1 MLVQETLKSE
11 WVTLLDHAIGRAATS
26 RTPVLVSASKEI
38 SAFAPL
44 ELLRRAAALS
54 VERAYWAQ
62 ADNSLTLV
70 GIGSA
75 YAMDLVEP
83 SRFRQAASGWR
94 DLLAHALY
102 GDPRVLPGV
111 GPLLMGGFA
120 FDPHRPSTALWT
132 GFPAGRLV
140 LPKLLFTRTRDSF
153 WLTRNL
159 VVHADSDLEIEPFL
173 LSALLSEI
181 IEDDSPKSSSASF
194 TGGPS
199 HIQAREPVPA
209 HVWQGI
215 VADAVQT
222 IRRGELEKVVV
233 ARALELQATQPF
245 DPVSAL
251 EYFSANAPGTYQFAF
266 AHDQTCFLGATPEQ
280 LVHVRDGQLR
290 TMGVAGSVP
299 RGETPREDKQFGDEL
314 LASAKDRSE
323 QEIVVRGMKQVLG
336 DTCAEL
342 DISDTP
348 ALLKLR
354 SIQHLVTRFQ
364 GTLANGYTVLDL
376 VERLHPTPAVGGLP
390 RTEALQWLAEH
401 ENLDRGWYAG
411 AVGWIDQNFE
421 GEFAVAIRSAL
432 LQQNRATIFAGCGIV
447 ADSDPAREY
456 AESALKMKPMLAAL
470 NAP

>member
-1 MLVQETLKSE
+1 MLVQETLSD
-11 WVTLLDHAIGRAATS
+11 WVMLLEQAIRQANTIHAPI
-26 RTPVLVSASKEI
+26 LVSTTQELT
-38 SAFAPL
+38 AFAPL
-44 ELLRRAAALS
+44 ELFQRATDLS

-70 GIGSA
+70 GVGSA
-75 YAMDLVEP
+75 HAMDLVEP

-120 FDPHRPSTALWT
+120 FDPNRVPSALWQ
-132 GFPAGRLV
+132 GFPAGRFV

-153 WLTRNL
+153 WLSRNL
-159 VVHADSDLEIEPFL
+159 VVHADSDLEMETFL
-173 LSALLSEI
+173 LDALLSEI
-181 IEDDSPKSSSASF
+181 IEDDPPQASSLSL
-194 TGGPS
+194 TREPS
-199 HIQAREPVPA
+199 HIQSREPVTA
-209 HVWQGI
+209 QAWQDI
-215 VADAVQT
+215 VAEAVQT

-233 ARALELQATQPF
+233 ARALELQSSQPF

-251 EYFSANAPGTYQFAF
+251 EYFSTNAPGTYQFAF

-280 LVHVRDGQLR
+280 LVRVRDGQLR

-299 RGETPREDKQFGDEL
+299 RGETPQEDKQFGDEL

-342 DISDTP
+342 TISDTP

-390 RTEALQWLAEH
+390 RSEALQWLVEH
-401 ENLDRGWYAG
+401 ERLDRGWYAG
-411 AVGWIDQNFE
+411 AVGWMDQNFQ

-432 LQQNRATIFAGCGIV
+432 LQENRATILAGCGIV

-470 NAP
+470 GAS